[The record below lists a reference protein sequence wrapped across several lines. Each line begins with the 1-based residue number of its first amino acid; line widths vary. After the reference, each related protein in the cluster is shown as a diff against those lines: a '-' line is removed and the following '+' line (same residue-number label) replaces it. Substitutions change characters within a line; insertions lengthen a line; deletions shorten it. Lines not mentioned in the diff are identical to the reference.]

1 MTSTRSPRLWTAALM
16 LCLPLVL
23 AAGPGAGQEQQ
34 GWSHEARAGWYWGTQ
49 GSRLMPFAWFEHL
62 ERADGEGM
70 FADPTYL
77 AGFGFLPAPEGFG
90 TTLPIGFAKDR
101 QADTGLPATGLR
113 WYAGQPGAAAGAE
126 PWIGLN
132 CSACHTAQMK
142 HAGATITVEGG
153 PNLLDFQ
160 LFIEELDRALAA
172 TRADPAQWERFA
184 AAVLDGRDTT
194 TNRVLLDAAFD
205 RLLAWQELTDA
216 MNETPLRYGF
226 GRLDAVGH
234 IYNKVLMFNG
244 AMASDGNPSDAP
256 VSYPFL
262 WNIWKQ
268 SRVQWNGIAQNSRF
282 AGPLTDDL
290 EYGALGRNTG
300 EVLGVFGDVEIMPG
314 TGPLGRLRG
323 FPSSVRVDNLERIE
337 RMVSTLEPPAWPEA
351 FPPIDAAAAA
361 RGAQLFAEKCAS
373 CHLTEDPPVGA
384 GTERMITFEATLAH
398 DPRNLTDIWMA
409 CNAWIAEGPT
419 GPMRGMKAE
428 DGTPYGPSAPVA
440 EMLGTAVK
448 GALIGK
454 KADLVAI
461 VWRNWLGVRKPPM
474 VIEGALR
481 DRESD
486 RTDCMTATGQPLLAY
501 KARPLDGIWATAPY
515 LHNGSV
521 ASLHELLLPAE
532 ERMDEFW
539 TGNREFDPENVG
551 YVTDEP
557 AAGGFLL
564 RIRDAEGHPIDGN
577 SNAGHDYGAASFTE
591 QERRDLVEYMKS
603 L

>member
-1 MTSTRSPRLWTAALM
+1 MRVKVSLPAAVIPALSAILAICASP
-16 LCLPLVL
+16 VI
-23 AAGPGAGQEQQ
+23 GQTQ
-34 GWSHEARAGWYWGTQ
+34 GWSREAREGWYWGTQ
-49 GSRLMPFAWFEHL
+49 GSRLMPFAWFDHL
-62 ERADGEGM
+62 ETASGDGM
-70 FADPTYL
+70 FADPDNL
-77 AGFGFLPAPEGFG
+77 ASFGFLAAPEGFG
-90 TTLPIGFAKDR
+90 QTLPIGFAKDR
-101 QADTGLPATGLR
+101 QADATLPASGLR
-113 WYAGQPGAAAGAE
+113 WYEGQRGDAEGAE
-126 PWIGLN
+126 AWIGLN
-132 CSACHTAQMK
+132 CSACHTAQMT
-142 HAGATITVEGG
+142 HAGTTITVEGG

-160 LFIEELDRALAA
+160 LFVEELDRALAA
-172 TRADPAQWERFA
+172 TRADPDRWERFA
-184 AAVLDGRDTT
+184 AAVLAERDTPA
-194 TNRVLLDAAFD
+194 NRVLLDAAFD
-205 RLLAWQELTDA
+205 RLLAWQEKTDA
-216 MNETPLRYGF
+216 MNETPSRYGF

-244 AMASDGNPSDAP
+244 AETSDGNPSDAP

-282 AGPLTDDL
+282 AGSLTDDL

-300 EVLGVFGDVEIMPG
+300 EVLGVFGDIEIKAS
-314 TGPLGRLRG
+314 TGPLGRLKG
-323 FPSSVRVDNLERIE
+323 FTSSVQVDNLERIE
-337 RMVSTLEPPAWPEA
+337 RMVTDLEAPAWPDA
-351 FPPIDAAAAA
+351 FPPIDAEAAE
-361 RGAQLFAEKCAS
+361 RGANLFAGKCAS
-373 CHLTEDPPVGA
+373 CHLTEDPPEGA
-384 GTERMITFEATLAH
+384 GTERMITFEATLARE
-398 DPRNLTDIWMA
+398 PENLTDIWMA

-419 GPMRGMKAE
+419 GPMRGLKAE

-454 KADLVAI
+454 KSDLVAI
-461 VWRNWLGVRKPPM
+461 VWRNWLGVRKPPA

-486 RTDCMTATGQPLLAY
+486 RTDCMTATDQPLLAY

-532 ERMDEFW
+532 ERLTEFW

-557 AAGGFLL
+557 ASGGFLL
-564 RIRDAEGHPIDGN
+564 QTRDTDGKPIDGN
-577 SNAGHDYGAASFTE
+577 SNAGHDYGAGSFTDA
-591 QERRDLVEYMKS
+591 ERRDLVEYLKS